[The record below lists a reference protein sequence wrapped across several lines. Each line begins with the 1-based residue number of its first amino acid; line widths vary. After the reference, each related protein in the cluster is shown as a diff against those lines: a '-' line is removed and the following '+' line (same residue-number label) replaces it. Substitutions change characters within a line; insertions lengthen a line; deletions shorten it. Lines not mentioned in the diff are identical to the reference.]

1 MSKIYHVEMKEP
13 IGGRKHFYFGSQAA
27 IYEVFS
33 TSQVGIS
40 YKSLTNSY
48 NLMEKPYENGKCI
61 IRMGRLYRKHTNR
74 GPRPQQF
81 FRY

>member
-13 IGGRKHFYFGSQAA
+13 IEGRKHFYFGSQAA

-40 YKSLTNSY
+40 YKSLTNKY
-48 NLMEKPYENGKCI
+48 DLTEKPYENRKCI
-61 IRMGRLYRKHTNR
+61 ILIGELIRKPTNR
-74 GPRPQQF
+74 GPRHQQF